1 MKINKKELELLK
13 EVIKDNEDINIYE
26 GKIPETELI
35 IVFAQFSDEE
45 TALVL
50 NIEESAEPIENNE
63 PTKIIEQLESQTV
76 IYTHKD
82 AGDDRIKLHRYDK
95 SEWEIIY
102 DEIDEE
108 PEYKGE
114 EYFKAVVECMEEA
127 NKKYG
132 YSIKK
137 EHELKGKSFTTEK
150 LYGSLEE
157 MRDDKVIN
165 EEEYEMIKNNRQE
178 E

>member
-35 IVFAQFSDEE
+35 IVFEHQSDE
-45 TALVL
+45 TALVI
-50 NIEESAEPIENNE
+50 NIEENTKPIEINE
-63 PTKIIEQLESQTV
+63 PTKIMEQLESQTV
-76 IYTHKD
+76 IYTHED
-82 AGDDRIKLHRYDK
+82 VGDDRIKLHRYNKD
-95 SEWEIIY
+95 EWKIVY
-102 DEIDEE
+102 DDIDEE
-108 PEYKGE
+108 PEYQGE
-114 EYFKAVVECMEEA
+114 EYFKAVLECMEEA

-150 LYGSLEE
+150 LYESLEE

-165 EEEYEMIKNNRQE
+165 EEEYEILKNNKQE